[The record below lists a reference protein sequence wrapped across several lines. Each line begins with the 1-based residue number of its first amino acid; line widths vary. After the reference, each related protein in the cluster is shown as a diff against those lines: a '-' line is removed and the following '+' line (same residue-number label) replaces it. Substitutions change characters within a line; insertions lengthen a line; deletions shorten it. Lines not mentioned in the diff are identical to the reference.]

1 MSEHSLCL
9 KHGDL
14 RELFTKDRKV
24 RKYSFEGQCICMY
37 LLLKIWNK
45 QRASCVKSQQQIK
58 PARADTDTGKALLT
72 SSATPQLGS
81 IEHVPQKHLFLPNP
95 KGPQSYTWDNIKI
108 KLY

>member
-1 MSEHSLCL
+1 MFETWGPKRVIHQGQES
-9 KHGDL
+9 K
-14 RELFTKDRKV
+14 
-24 RKYSFEGQCICMY
+24 RKYSFGGQCICMY